1 MKSWRPWWPMT
12 ILEAPA
18 RFISRYHFQSRC
30 NWNYKSLSVAKKPNK
45 GDWSFL
51 LLFKTKYLF
60 PLNYAPKGWSD
71 LQHQIRKFTWW
82 WALYCFWWSDVLFCF
97 VIFSLFYFLYNL
109 FLESNFVLW
118 SDGSIQLCQ
127 FNFHSWQFDRLFV
140 PKLVYHET
148 LFLQLKILSKLDGTE
163 QIREKNR
170 RSFHLHFSFK
180 LYPNYAYVACILLFI
195 RAHFFSPIPLF
206 CLPKSLFWPIGL

>member
-1 MKSWRPWWPMT
+1 MKSWRPWWRFLSP
-12 ILEAPA
+12 LHCA
-18 RFISRYHFQSRC
+18 RFVSRYHFQSRC
-30 NWNYKSLSVAKKPNK
+30 NWNYKSLSVAKKSNK

-51 LLFKTKYLF
+51 PLCKTVQQ
-60 PLNYAPKGWSD
+60 D
-71 LQHQIRKFTWW
+71 QIQKNSPDDEHFIV
-82 WALYCFWWSDVLFCF
+82 FGPDVLFCF
-97 VIFSLFYFLYNL
+97 VIVLLFYFLYNL

-170 RSFHLHFSFK
+170 RSFHLK
-180 LYPNYAYVACILLFI
+180 C
-195 RAHFFSPIPLF
+195 FFF
-206 CLPKSLFWPIGL
+206 